1 MDSTRFSNVESGK
14 DEKTRRNGF
23 SDGTQ
28 ESSSFQR
35 PVFSTKTTLVMQL
48 DTGVEAYGIAAYT
61 RILKMAPEEAARVIH
76 DAKEIAKDP
85 SVHW

>member
-1 MDSTRFSNVESGK
+1 
-14 DEKTRRNGF
+14 
-23 SDGTQ
+23 
-28 ESSSFQR
+28 
-35 PVFSTKTTLVMQL
+35 MQL